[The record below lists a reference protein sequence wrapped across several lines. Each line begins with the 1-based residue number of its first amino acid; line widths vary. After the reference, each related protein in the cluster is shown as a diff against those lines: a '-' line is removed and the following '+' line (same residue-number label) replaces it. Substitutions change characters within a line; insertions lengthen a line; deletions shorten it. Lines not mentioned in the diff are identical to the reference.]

1 MRIVSVVSAKGGVGK
16 TTVCASLA
24 VALAR
29 FGIPVL
35 GVDLDPQNALRL
47 HLGLPPHQV
56 EGIAPATLAGQD
68 WRAGCLASPGGPFV
82 LPYGQVP
89 EAGRRGFEAHLAEVP
104 LALRE
109 GLARLQ
115 LSEDAVAIVDTPPGA
130 SIYLQQALAAA
141 DLALIVSL
149 ADAASY
155 ATLPT
160 MHGLIETYCAHRP
173 HFRDFAY
180 VLNQVDYA
188 RPLARDVAETMR
200 KDLGPRLVALL
211 HDDQAIA
218 EALAYQRTSID
229 HAPSARGT
237 QDLIG
242 LATFLASAF
251 GLAARGRT

>member
-1 MRIVSVVSAKGGVGK
+1 MGK

-29 FGIPVL
+29 QRVPVL

-47 HLGLPPHQV
+47 HLGLPPGLAA
-56 EGIAPATLAGQD
+56 GIAPATLAGED
-68 WRAGCLASPGGPFV
+68 WRMACQASPAGPFI
-82 LPYGQVP
+82 LPYGPVS
-89 EAGRRGFEAHLAEVP
+89 ESGRRAFEAHLAEHP

-109 GLARLQ
+109 GLSRLQ
-115 LSEDAVAIVDTPPGA
+115 LSDDAVAIVDTPPGA

-141 DLALIVSL
+141 DVALIVSL

-200 KDLGPRLVALL
+200 KDLGRRLLALL

-229 HAPSARGT
+229 HAPHARGT
-237 QDLIG
+237 QDLVG
-242 LATFLASAF
+242 LATFLA
-251 GLAARGRT
+251 GLLGLSSRGLP